1 MKHTI
6 TVLLVLI
13 SAFGFAQDSIKVN
26 VETPKIVSQLPL
38 GEAATFDTITIKFV
52 ELVGDSR
59 CPEGVTCVWAGEVV
73 VLVDVLKDGEKLERK
88 KITFNAR
95 GAAKAIYASEDLT
108 ISGLKVTP
116 YPVYKEKIALEDY
129 KMELY
134 VTN

>member
-6 TVLLVLI
+6 TVLLLLI
-13 SAFGFAQDSIKVN
+13 SAFSFAQDSTKVN
-26 VETPKIVSQLPL
+26 VETPKIVSQLQL
-38 GEAATFDTITIKFV
+38 GKAATFDTITIKFV
-52 ELVGDSR
+52 ELVADSR

-73 VLVDVLKDGEKLERK
+73 VLVDIFKDGEKLERK
-88 KITFNAR
+88 KITFNAL
-95 GAAKAIYASEDLT
+95 GEAKDVYASEDLT

-129 KMELY
+129 KIELY

>member
-13 SAFGFAQDSIKVN
+13 SAFSFAQDSIKVN

-73 VLVDVLKDGEKLERK
+73 VLVAVFKDGEKLERK

-95 GAAKAIYASEDLT
+95 GEAKDIYVSEDLT

-116 YPVYKEKIALEDY
+116 YPVYEKKIALEDY